1 MSREKNGETD
11 LILLDPSNY
20 RWSSKTKEKL
30 KIIAISNYFIKSFK
44 KFCKVWEN
52 DLFFIVRKTMH
63 FLGKKDKELENL
75 IIWLGRIS
83 KVS

>member
-1 MSREKNGETD
+1 MPKFIKTNDPIPKMSREKNGETD

-44 KFCKVWEN
+44 KFYKV
-52 DLFFIVRKTMH
+52 
-63 FLGKKDKELENL
+63 
-75 IIWLGRIS
+75 
-83 KVS
+83 

>member
-1 MSREKNGETD
+1 M
-11 LILLDPSNY
+11 
-20 RWSSKTKEKL
+20 KEEL

-44 KFCKVWEN
+44 KFYIVWEN
-52 DLFFIVRKTMH
+52 ELFFLVWKTMH

>member
-20 RWSSKTKEKL
+20 RCSSKTKEKL

-44 KFCKVWEN
+44 KFYKVWEN

>member
-44 KFCKVWEN
+44 KFYKVWEN

-63 FLGKKDKELENL
+63 FLGKNDKELENL

>member
-30 KIIAISNYFIKSFK
+30 NIIAISNYFIKSFN
-44 KFCKVWEN
+44 KFYKVWEN

-63 FLGKKDKELENL
+63 VLGKKDKELENL